1 MYLLSIAHR
10 PLNHRIAREMSRS
23 VLQSNVTAEPCITA
37 LLDGTR
43 TSVDVT
49 PTHSSLVGLTK
60 YAADTGDL

>member
-1 MYLLSIAHR
+1 MTVKLGFELLT
-10 PLNHRIAREMSRS
+10 S
-23 VLQSNVTAEPCITA
+23 VLHSNVTVEPCITA

-60 YAADTGDL
+60 YEADTGDL